1 MALKIELTDE
11 VIHGIHH
18 KAWDKAID
26 KTEDGRATSVP
37 KDVVDLISERDRAMY
52 CLQAWARKGS
62 QGSAYA
68 FLSSYSLRLGTLEW
82 VIKKFCEEEDL
93 TAPEKKKS
101 QKMRWRDLERFA
113 TEHAFEEF
121 TTAQLAEVGGFSTGT
136 VLKWL
141 STTRYYNK
149 VKRGLYEARDPSAR
163 SVKSK

>member
-1 MALKIELTDE
+1 MALKRKLDEE
-11 VIHGIHH
+11 VINTIHY
-18 KAWDKAID
+18 KEWDKAKA
-26 KTEDGRATSVP
+26 KTEDGLAISVP
-37 KDVVDLISERDRAMY
+37 KDVADRIAERDRAMY
-52 CLQAWARKGS
+52 CLIKWVRDGSKGS
-62 QGSAYA
+62 VYNFLTSYGLRNGS
-68 FLSSYSLRLGTLEW
+68 LEW

-113 TEHAFEEF
+113 TEHVYEQF

-136 VLKWL
+136 VVKWL

-149 VKRGLYEARDPSAR
+149 VKRGLYEARDPWGK